1 MKKRFLAI
9 MAVAGLLALGACE
22 QGSLMDELEQDT
34 ELNLEADPPDDEVEP
49 DPIEKPGEGEGE
61 GVGN

>member
-1 MKKRFLAI
+1 MKKQFLAV

-34 ELNLEADPPDDEVEP
+34 ELNQEADPPADEAEDVDDY
-49 DPIEKPGEGEGE
+49 DPPKPPEKEG
-61 GVGN
+61 